1 MSRHRVFLIQEA
13 EEDLL
18 EIYRNLGRFDSPR
31 KAEALLEQLE
41 ALCRS
46 LENLPRRGNHPC
58 ELRRLGVTRF
68 REVHRKPYRVIYEMA
83 ANQVFVHAV
92 LDGRRDLDDLLQRR
106 LLR

>member
-18 EIYRNLGRFDSPR
+18 EIYRYVARFDSTR
-31 KAEALLEQLE
+31 KAEALLQQLE

-46 LENLPRRGNHPC
+46 LEILPGRGNHPR

-68 REVHRKPYRVIYEMA
+68 REVHRKPYRVIYELA